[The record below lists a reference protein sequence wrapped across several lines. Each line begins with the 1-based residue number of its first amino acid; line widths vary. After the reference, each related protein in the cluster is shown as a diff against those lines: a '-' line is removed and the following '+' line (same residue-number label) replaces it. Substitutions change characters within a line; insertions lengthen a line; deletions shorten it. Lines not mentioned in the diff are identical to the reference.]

1 MSGAGA
7 VSPYGEYV
15 AHWLAHEPELRL
27 AHTLV
32 AAVREPR
39 HEALRVLDT
48 LLLDAALEVRDAAV
62 AHAKLDWWRA
72 ELAAAA
78 AGGARHPVS
87 RRLAELDALDARGA
101 AALLEAAAAIA
112 ALESPRDLAALHEPF
127 RSYARAS
134 LGAGAPSR
142 SVEALGAALLAM
154 RLRRWPGFASAS
166 RARIPLAL
174 LAELGVAR
182 DALLRDP
189 RAAAATLAAL
199 AAALSASVVVPP
211 SGDPALDARL
221 DCARH
226 LLDALRRA
234 PADAIGGGTRARALP
249 LLLALWRTARRGAAA

>member
-48 LLLDAALEVRDAAV
+48 LLLDAALEVRDASV

-87 RRLAELDALDARGA
+87 RRLAELDALDASGA
-101 AALLEAAAAIA
+101 AALLDAAAAIA

-127 RSYARAS
+127 R
-134 LGAGAPSR
+134 
-142 SVEALGAALLAM
+142 
-154 RLRRWPGFASAS
+154 
-166 RARIPLAL
+166 
-174 LAELGVAR
+174 
-182 DALLRDP
+182 
-189 RAAAATLAAL
+189 
-199 AAALSASVVVPP
+199 
-211 SGDPALDARL
+211 
-221 DCARH
+221 
-226 LLDALRRA
+226 
-234 PADAIGGGTRARALP
+234 
-249 LLLALWRTARRGAAA
+249 